1 MSLMIGVFFFFK
13 QKTAYEMRISDWS
26 SDVCSS
32 DLIAIGGQQFADPVA
47 LEDAAE
53 IPASAVIVGEL
64 GVLVAVVDVID
75 VAQKFD
81 VGPKPARSR
90 ALGIAFEHL
99 MHLGR
104 GRIALL
110 LIFLLIFLVAH
121 PRRAWRAIFRT
132 WPHLRRVR
140 FIIPHRVAEVGVRS
154 EEHTSEPSH

>member
-32 DLIAIGGQQFADPVA
+32 DLIAIGGQQIADPVA

-53 IPASAVIVGEL
+53 IPAMAVIVGEL

-99 MHLGR
+99 MHLEVGR
-104 GRIALL
+104 AAWWERV
-110 LIFLLIFLVAH
+110 FQSVEHSLVAVTLIKH
-121 PRRAWRAIFRT
+121 DLIDAI
-132 WPHLRRVR
+132 
-140 FIIPHRVAEVGVRS
+140 S
-154 EEHTSEPSH
+154 

>member
-32 DLIAIGGQQFADPVA
+32 DLIAIGGQQIADPVA

-53 IPASAVIVGEL
+53 IPAMAVIVGEL

-99 MHLGR
+99 KIGSAHVSTPVTNAHLVCR
-104 GRIALL
+104 LL
-110 LIFLLIFLVAH
+110 LENKTKL
-121 PRRAWRAIFRT
+121 T
-132 WPHLRRVR
+132 
-140 FIIPHRVAEVGVRS
+140 
-154 EEHTSEPSH
+154 HTQR